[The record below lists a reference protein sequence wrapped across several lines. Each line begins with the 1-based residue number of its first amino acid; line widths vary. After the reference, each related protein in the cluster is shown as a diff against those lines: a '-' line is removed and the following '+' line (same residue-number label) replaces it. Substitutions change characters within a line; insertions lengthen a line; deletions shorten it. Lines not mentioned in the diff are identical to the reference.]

1 MNTPGLHFSL
11 SVLSL
16 LSGGARTD
24 DEFAPVQAT
33 LQACFACH
41 GDRGAAPLPQNPI
54 LAGQEFYY
62 LYVQLKDF
70 KSGLRK
76 SDVMGPIVQA
86 LQPDDLKLLA
96 QYFSKQTWPG
106 TTHAADPAKA
116 PGVKA
121 ALDAGACI
129 SCHLGDFRGNSR
141 VPRLAGQSLE
151 YLTQTML
158 DFKSKARNNAPAMSS
173 LMATFSE
180 QRYRGPRGLSRLAHG
195 VPELADGRD
204 PVTRSSSTIEA

>member
-1 MNTPGLHFSL
+1 MNTPRTALLL

-16 LSGGARTD
+16 LSWQAPGATD

-96 QYFSKQTWPG
+96 QYFSKQAWPG

-116 PGVKA
+116 PAVKA

-141 VPRLAGQSLE
+141 VPRLAGQNLE
-151 YLTQTML
+151 YLTHTML
-158 DFKSKARNNAPAMSS
+158 DFKSKARNNAPAMGS
-173 LMATFSE
+173 LLTTFSDDD
-180 QRYRGPRGLSRLAHG
+180 LAI
-195 VPELADGRD
+195 LADYLASIT
-204 PVTRSSSTIEA
+204 VYQSSQTGEIR

>member
-1 MNTPGLHFSL
+1 MRTIRLALSL
-11 SVLSL
+11 SALSL
-16 LSGGARTD
+16 LLWQAPAAAD

-96 QYFSKQTWPG
+96 QYFSQQTWPG
-106 TTHAADPAKA
+106 TTYAADPAKA
-116 PGVKA
+116 PAVKA

-141 VPRLAGQSLE
+141 VPRLAGQNLE
-151 YLTQTML
+151 YLAHTML
-158 DFKSKARNNAPAMSS
+158 DFKSKARNNAPAMGS
-173 LMATFSE
+173 LLTTFSDDDIA
-180 QRYRGPRGLSRLAHG
+180 S
-195 VPELADGRD
+195 LADYLASIT
-204 PVTRSSSTIEA
+204 VYQSSQTGEIR